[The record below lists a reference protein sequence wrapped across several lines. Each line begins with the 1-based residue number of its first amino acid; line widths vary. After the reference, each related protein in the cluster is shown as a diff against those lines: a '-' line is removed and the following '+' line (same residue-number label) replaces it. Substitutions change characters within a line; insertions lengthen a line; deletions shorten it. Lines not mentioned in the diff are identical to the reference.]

1 MEFPVQLISFIV
13 ISGGKRPTAIA
24 RLFESVKA
32 QGIPDY
38 EIIVVGELAGPL
50 PPNCVYIERPELAS
64 TAAICA
70 MRNIGIQAARGDPA
84 ILLDDDIELS
94 PTWYR
99 DIRAYLD
106 SGFDVA
112 GHRVTLPNGKR
123 WYDWNV
129 ASRADPLSP
138 TLMIPYAHTGRD
150 VYISGCLMIINRHVF
165 EKVRFNENLLNH
177 QRDDVEFCHRVW
189 DAGFTIK
196 FFETPSAVHYLEP
209 SGRSQSDPASG
220 PALLSEGIHLYRM
233 GRYGE
238 AIPLFESV
246 IASGT
251 DNVKAVYHK
260 GLCLMGMGDAQG
272 AEASFKQVVQ
282 TASASDKDTRRLYFT
297 ACFHLGAIYETA
309 GNAGEARKMYE
320 TALTGMPEHRNASE
334 GIKRLSAKS

>member
-1 MEFPVQLISFIV
+1 LISFIV

-24 RLFESVKA
+24 RLFDSVTA

-38 EIIVVGELAGPL
+38 EIIVVGELAGAL
-50 PPNCVYIERPELAS
+50 PPNCVYIQKPELAR

-70 MRNIGIQAARGDPA
+70 MRNIGIEAAKGDPA

-94 PTWYR
+94 PIWYQ
-99 DIRAYLD
+99 DIRGHLG

-129 ASRADPLSP
+129 ASRTDPLSP

-150 VYISGCLMIINRHVF
+150 VYISGCLMIVSRHVY

-189 DAGFTIK
+189 DAGFTIN
-196 FFETPSAVHYLEP
+196 FFEKPSAIHYLEP

-220 PALLSEGIHLYRM
+220 PAFLSEGVHLYRM
-233 GRYGE
+233 ERYGE
-238 AIPLFESV
+238 ALRLFESV
-246 IASGT
+246 ILSEAG
-251 DNVKAVYHK
+251 NVKAVYHK
-260 GLCLMGMGDAQG
+260 GLCLMNMGDTQG
-272 AEASFKQVVQ
+272 AQAAFKQVVQ
-282 TASASDKDTRRLYFT
+282 TAGISDKDTRRLYFT

-309 GNAGEARKMYE
+309 GNAGEARKMYK
-320 TALTGMPEHRNASE
+320 TALTGMPEHRRAAE
-334 GIKRLSAKS
+334 GFKRLSDKNAID